1 MMSFEPYFL
10 FRILLMFL
18 FSAYIIYA
26 VLDIVFWFKGLPPL
40 LKKYILRSLVNLRF
54 STVKAEFFIVFFLSL
69 ILIPLLWLN
78 IRIVF

>member
-1 MMSFEPYFL
+1 MSFEPYFL

-40 LKKYILRSLVNLRF
+40 FKKYILLSLINLRF
-54 STVKAEFFIVFFLSL
+54 STVKAEFLIVFFLFL

-78 IRIVF
+78 IRTVF